1 MPTNLMFFRNV
12 RLAEKDI
19 TIDNIHI
26 PAGVNVDVPVW
37 GMNHDEEYW
46 DEPYEY
52 KPER

>member
-1 MPTNLMFFRNV
+1 MHESNVFRNV

-19 TIDNIHI
+19 TIENVHI
-26 PAGVNVDVPVW
+26 PAGVTVDIPMW
-37 GMNHDEEYW
+37 GMSHDEEYW